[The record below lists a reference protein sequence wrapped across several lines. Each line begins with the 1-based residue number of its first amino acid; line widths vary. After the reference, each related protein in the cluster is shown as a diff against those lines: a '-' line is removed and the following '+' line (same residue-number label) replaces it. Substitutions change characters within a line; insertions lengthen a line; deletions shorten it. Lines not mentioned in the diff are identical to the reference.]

1 VLRRSFLRSI
11 FAGIALAW
19 TNTRFAIAESPY
31 SFEHGVA
38 SGDPL
43 ADGFII
49 WTRLSGAGAG
59 SHTVR
64 WQVARDPELV
74 DIVREGQAW
83 TDSWTDYTVK
93 VDVRGLQPGM
103 TYYYRFEIGGVESP
117 VGRSKTL
124 PTGSVSAAAF
134 AVVSCSNH
142 PAGYFHVYREIANRD
157 DLDAVVHLGDYIYE
171 YALGE
176 YATERAEQLGR
187 IPEPL
192 GEVVSLE
199 DYRLRHAQYK
209 SDPDSQAM
217 LAKHPLI
224 AVWDD
229 HEIVNDA
236 WRDGAQNHQP
246 GEGRWEQRRDAA
258 IRAYHEWMPIRGVPE
273 GADTRIF
280 RSFRYGDL
288 ASLTMLD
295 TRLFGRD
302 RQPDVGA
309 NVTPETIM
317 QALENPE
324 RRMLGERQEGWL
336 RRTLQADTQTTWQ
349 VIGQQ
354 IMLAPV
360 RAPELG
366 PLLDADKPSL
376 LSREQI
382 DHYVAASKGNPPMVL
397 DTWNG
402 YPHAREALLAD
413 LDQYA
418 RNPVVISGDLHTS
431 MASDVYRMGADAP
444 VTVEIMTSSVSSP
457 GFAEY
462 LPMKRPGGLSE
473 ATRTVN
479 PWVKYMETE
488 RRGWVHMQ
496 LSHNA
501 CKADWHLVDTVHA
514 REYTSKIDK
523 QLAVQAGEIAG
534 GLQEAG

>member
-1 VLRRSFLRSI
+1 MLRRNFLRSI
-11 FAGIALAW
+11 IAGISLAW
-19 TNTRFAIAESPY
+19 AGARVAIADSPY
-31 SFEHGVA
+31 AFEHGVA

-49 WTRLSGAGAG
+49 WTRLSGAGTG

-64 WQVARDPELV
+64 WKIATDPHLA

-93 VDVRGLQPGM
+93 VDVRGLEPAM
-103 TYYYRFEIGGVESP
+103 TYYYRFEIAGVESP
-117 VGRSKTL
+117 VGRTRTL
-124 PTGSVSAAAF
+124 PTGAVSAAAF

-142 PAGYFHVYREIANRD
+142 PAGFFHVYREIANHD

-176 YATERAEQLGR
+176 YATERAEHLGR
-187 IPEPL
+187 IPEPPT
-192 GEVVSLE
+192 EVVSLE

-217 LAKHPLI
+217 LARHPLI

-236 WRDGAQNHQP
+236 WRDGAQNHQA
-246 GEGRWEQRRDAA
+246 GEGRWENRRDAA
-258 IRAYHEWMPIRGVPE
+258 IRAYHEWMPIRGVPN

-295 TRLFGRD
+295 TRLYGRD
-302 RQPDVGA
+302 RQPDVGE
-309 NVTPETIM
+309 NVTPESIRA
-317 QALENPE
+317 ALANPE

-349 VIGQQ
+349 IIGQQ

-366 PLLDADKPSL
+366 PLLDVDKPSM

-382 DHYVAASKGNPPMVL
+382 DHYVAASKGNPPLVL

-402 YPHAREALLAD
+402 YPYAREALLAD
-413 LDQYA
+413 LEQYA

-431 MASDVYRMGADAP
+431 MASDVYRTGGDAP
-444 VTVEIMTSSVSSP
+444 VAVEIMTSSVSSP

-462 LPMKRPGGLSE
+462 LPMKNSGALSE
-473 ATRTVN
+473 ATRNVN

-488 RRGWVHMQ
+488 RRGWVHVQ
-496 LSHNA
+496 LSHDT
-501 CKADWHLVDTVHA
+501 CKADGHLVDTVHS
-514 REYTSKIDK
+514 RDYMSKVDQ
-523 QLAVQAGEIAG
+523 QLAVRAGEIPG